1 MFENIKMCMPVKQGQ
16 SFLKQSCDDDHFL
29 ISHQAITQHTKAS
42 VTSKN
47 KKMLAPRS
55 GVSTPYLAR

>member
-1 MFENIKMCMPVKQGQ
+1 MFEKIKMCMPVKQGQ
-16 SFLKQSCDDDHFL
+16 SFLKQSDDHFL

-55 GVSTPYLAR
+55 EVSTPYLAR